1 MKMNMESLKVKTK
14 ANYDWDDAV
23 YIYGIDPNSIIKRES
38 KIGVNI
44 YYIGYI
50 LYIWLLIVEMIL

>member
-1 MKMNMESLKVKTK
+1 MKMNMESLKVKPK

-38 KIGVNI
+38 NIGVNI

-50 LYIWLLIVEMIL
+50 LYIWLLIVEMVL